1 MTTSVTYAEL
11 PGLVVKDLGHSD
23 WFEITQERINTFAD
37 ATDDQQWIHTDPER
51 AKSGPFGAAIAH
63 GFLTLSLTI
72 PMWGQILDVTDVDTK
87 VNYGLD
93 KVRFVSPVK
102 AGSRIRMNAVLASL
116 TEVNGGVQLGV
127 DMTVEI
133 ECGEKP
139 AVIAHALHRF
149 YAPRG

>member
-11 PGLVVKDLGHSD
+11 PGLVGKNLGHSD

-133 ECGEKP
+133 EGGEKP

-149 YAPRG
+149 YAPRA